1 MSRITRGEIEKV
13 ARLSRLSLTPEK
25 LDQYAVQLDAILEYA
40 AKLDEIDVREVEP
53 TSHALPMT
61 NVFRDDIVVPSL
73 TPERA
78 LANAP
83 DSEAQCFK
91 VPQIIQG

>member
-1 MSRITRGEIEKV
+1 MSKITRGEIEKV

-25 LDQYAVQLDAILEYA
+25 LDQYAGQLDAILEYA
-40 AKLDEIDVREVEP
+40 AKLDEIDTREVEP
-53 TSHALPMT
+53 TSHALALT
-61 NVFRDDIVVPSL
+61 NVFREDVIVPSL
-73 TPERA
+73 PPERA

-83 DSEAQCFK
+83 ESEAQCFK